1 MIPVTERASMDS
13 RFAFPNRAGRA
24 PIHCGMS
31 MEFGRPSL
39 RQGSGMFVDYT
50 FEQEQPP
57 VALPPVWRCAC
68 GFQLDAQDSR
78 PVGSFATGSASA
90 RPPMGLPSQ

>member
-1 MIPVTERASMDS
+1 MGPLTERTSVNS
-13 RFAFPNRAGRA
+13 RRAIPDRAGGV
-24 PIHCGMS
+24 PVHCGTP
-31 MEFGRPSL
+31 MEFARQSL
-39 RQGSGMFVDYT
+39 RTGSGLFVGHT

-78 PVGSFATGSASA
+78 PVGSLAVGSVNA